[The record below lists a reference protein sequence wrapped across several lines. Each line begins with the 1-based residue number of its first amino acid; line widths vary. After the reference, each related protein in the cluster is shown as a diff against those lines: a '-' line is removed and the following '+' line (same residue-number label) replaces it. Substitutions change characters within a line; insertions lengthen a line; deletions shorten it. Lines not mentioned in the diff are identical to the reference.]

1 MLFTRETSPEAF
13 KRDGDQHLNERQK
26 RILAL
31 KVNDE
36 FFFSYTMSRNWNETR
51 YRVLHNGVVEM
62 LSEHRHRESTPT
74 PYPAGLKIVD
84 ADRKDRF
91 TTLEDIAKRAV
102 KSFMSFKEL

>member
-1 MLFTRETSPEAF
+1 MLFTRETTPEAF
-13 KRDGDQHLNERQK
+13 KRDEDQHLNERQK

-51 YRVLHNGVVEM
+51 YRVLPNGVVEM
-62 LSEHRHRESTPT
+62 LSEHRHRESTP
-74 PYPAGLKIVD
+74 YPAGLKIVD
-84 ADRKDRF
+84 ADRKDKF

-102 KSFMSFKEL
+102 ESFMSFKEL